1 MKTIFSVLFYLK
13 RSRNY
18 QTGPVPVYMRITVN
32 GKRSELTSG
41 RECEP
46 SQWMPS
52 AGRMKGTKEHVK
64 TFNNYLDTLRAQVDD
79 AHGAMIKA
87 QESIT
92 AESLKNRFMGKEESP
107 KMLIEVFE
115 EHNKRFEKLV
125 GKEAT
130 KGTLSRYKILLSHTQ
145 RFLK

>member
-1 MKTIFSVLFYLK
+1 MAANRYLFNHLVSHYEDNFQCALLFEETK
-13 RSRNY
+13 NY
-18 QTGPVPVYMRITVN
+18 QTGSVPVYMRITVN

-52 AGRMKGTKEHVK
+52 AGRMRGTKEHVK

-115 EHNKRFEKLV
+115 EHTS
-125 GKEAT
+125 G
-130 KGTLSRYKILLSHTQ
+130 SRSW
-145 RFLK
+145 